1 MDKRYIVALE
11 IGSSKIKGLV
21 GAVDDLGTIN
31 IIACE
36 ETRLNNCVRYGK
48 IQNVQEVSAR
58 VNDIIRKLEHHP
70 RIAPRKVTE
79 VFIGLGGRS
88 FATIPA
94 SAQAT
99 FPAAIQITDDH
110 IERLK
115 REAGFSL
122 VSDKEALAMIPKRFF
137 VDNIKAEK
145 AVGTVGSRLRG
156 EFSAVVYSAVN
167 RRNLE
172 MIKFDSGERQI
183 ARHYVLRPIVEAEI
197 ALSSSEK
204 QLGVALVD
212 FGAETTTI
220 VVYKD
225 DALQHI
231 VTLPMGSRNITRDL
245 MSGMSMTEERAELAK
260 TTEGAAVPDAN
271 DTPDPVR
278 AEINGYIQARAG
290 EIMANV
296 LHQLDVAG
304 FKTADLPAG
313 LVITGGGARL
323 RNFAR
328 LVEQQS
334 KMKVRPAV
342 LEGSARFRGLD
353 IDRSSNID
361 VLAIARYAAD
371 SSQTD
376 CLSAP
381 APAPVADDSS
391 DATDTTNVTY
401 DERRPRYNDPY
412 ADAHTERPLARR
424 RYVDDEDLLNDD
436 PDDDDET
443 DPRDSGDL
451 RTRVRGTSTRDRR
464 PVREPDYDDRA
475 GDDVDETL
483 DDNYTDDS
491 GDETYPGGADPERQ
505 NIFSKLRK
513 KMSDFWMRSPDIGDD
528 IDEPTR

>member
-1 MDKRYIVALE
+1 MDNRYIVALE

-58 VNDIIRKLEHHP
+58 VSEIIRKLENHP
-70 RIAPRKVTE
+70 RIAPRKVSE
-79 VFIGLGGRS
+79 VFIGLGGRT

-94 SAQAT
+94 SAQNS
-99 FPAAIQITDDH
+99 FPAAIQITEDH

-172 MIKFDSGERQI
+172 MIKFDSDERQI
-183 ARHYVLRPIVEAEI
+183 GRHYVLRPIVEAEI

-220 VVYKD
+220 VIYKD
-225 DALQHI
+225 DVLQHI

-260 TTEGAAVPDAN
+260 TTEGTAVADAS
-271 DTPDPVR
+271 DASDPVR

-290 EIMANV
+290 EIIANV
-296 LHQLDVAG
+296 LHQIDLAG

-334 KMKVRPAV
+334 KMKVRNAA

-353 IDRSSNID
+353 IDRSNNID

-371 SSQTD
+371 SSDID
-376 CLSAP
+376 CLT
-381 APAPVADDSS
+381 APAPVIADDF
-391 DATDTTNVTY
+391 DAREADEPAYETRQPRNEPYGGSPY
-401 DERRPRYNDPY
+401 DR
-412 ADAHTERPLARR
+412 RR

-436 PDDDDET
+436 PDDDDNDRYDAGES
-443 DPRDSGDL
+443 RQS
-451 RTRVRGTSTRDRR
+451 VRGTSSRDRR
-464 PVREPDYDDRA
+464 PVREPRYDDRA
-475 GDDVDETL
+475 GEDIDEPV
-483 DDNYTDDS
+483 DDNYNGDN
-491 GDETYPGGADPERQ
+491 GDEPYPGEDDPDRQ

-513 KMSDFWMRSPDIGDD
+513 KMSEFWMRSPDIDD
-528 IDEPTR
+528 NIDEPTR